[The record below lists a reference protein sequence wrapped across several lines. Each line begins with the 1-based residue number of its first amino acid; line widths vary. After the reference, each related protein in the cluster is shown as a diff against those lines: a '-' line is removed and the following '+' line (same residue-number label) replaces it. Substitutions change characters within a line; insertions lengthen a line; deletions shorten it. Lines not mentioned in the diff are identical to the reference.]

1 MELLDY
7 QYADITLRGYA
18 VNYMEVLSDDK
29 LLMYLLQLVQVLKFE
44 SYLDC
49 ALGQFLLRRALSNTT
64 IGHFFFWHLR
74 SEMHLPIVSVR
85 FGLMLEA
92 YCRGCGGAQMEELTC
107 ELAAL
112 NKMEQVI
119 LILVTVII
127 SLLLP
132 LSVWYTGVL
141 LSR

>member
-1 MELLDY
+1 
-7 QYADITLRGYA
+7 
-18 VNYMEVLSDDK
+18 
-29 LLMYLLQLVQVLKFE
+29 
-44 SYLDC
+44 
-49 ALGQFLLRRALSNTT
+49 
-64 IGHFFFWHLR
+64 
-74 SEMHLPIVSVR
+74 MHLPIVSVR

-127 SLLLP
+127 FLLLP
-132 LSVWYTGVL
+132 LTVWYTGVL